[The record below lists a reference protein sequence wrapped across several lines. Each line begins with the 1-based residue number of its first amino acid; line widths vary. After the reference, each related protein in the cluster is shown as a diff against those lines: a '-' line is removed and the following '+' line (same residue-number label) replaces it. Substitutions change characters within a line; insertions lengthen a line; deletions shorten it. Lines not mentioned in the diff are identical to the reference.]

1 MSSSATGVGMPI
13 CFLGAIL
20 LILTQKSSQKFG
32 DVLGIMVKNI
42 ASFILLVVL
51 CVSCGKHEYPS
62 ALVEADSLCYSNPKL
77 ALEKLAQIRKD
88 LDTTNTADW
97 MYFRLVKLKAQ
108 DKAYIPHSDLTN
120 LNQMISYYEGEGD
133 KKMLPEIYYLA
144 GSTYFDLHDSPQ
156 ALDYYHKVLDNI
168 TADDN
173 LRLWGITHAQIGY
186 VMFYQGN
193 YAAAIDHYKISYKVD
208 SLRNDVE
215 GMIFDLRDLG
225 YSYSSTEKLDSAIFY
240 SHKAL
245 QLALKKKMP
254 QMATSARSSLA
265 DIYLETHYQNVDSA
279 GKYILPMFGDIR
291 PENRSG
297 IYCVAMKYYKL
308 RNMPDSVN
316 YYIEKLEKYGEVY
329 AKCDAYRIKLEMM
342 LEQKGKVGK
351 LNVWRKFLN
360 YSDSIEKITKTE
372 AVSKCQSLYDYTQ
385 REKENV
391 RLKSE
396 NERHK
401 LLLVILGLCT
411 CLVLIGFY
419 VYYKNS
425 KNAKIEQKRQMEEL
439 QHLLEKSASQ
449 GSTNKDALARMKET
463 EIYSLLLNKMKVN
476 QNITQAEW
484 SELDQAINQYFVDF
498 KLKLYRICN
507 LSDLEYQI
515 CLLLK
520 LEVSLSDI
528 STLVH
533 REPSALTM
541 SRKRLFT
548 KMFKKEGK
556 AEELDSFI
564 RSI

>member
-1 MSSSATGVGMPI
+1 
-13 CFLGAIL
+13 
-20 LILTQKSSQKFG
+20 
-32 DVLGIMVKNI
+32 MVKNI
-42 ASFILLVVL
+42 ASFILLVVI

-168 TADDN
+168 TADEY

-186 VMFYQGN
+186 VMLYQGN
-193 YAAAIDHYKISYKVD
+193 YMSAVQHFKESYFVD

-215 GMIFDLRDLG
+215 GMIYDLRDLG

-240 SHKAL
+240 SHRAL
-245 QLALKKKMP
+245 QLSLKINNSKMANNA
-254 QMATSARSSLA
+254 MSSLVG
-265 DIYLETHYQNVDSA
+265 IYLDSRFCNVDSVA
-279 GKYILPMFGDIR
+279 KYIYPMINDVE
-291 PENRSG
+291 PEDRSG
-297 IYCVAMKYYKL
+297 VYCVAMKYYML

-316 YYIEKLEKYGEVY
+316 YYIEKIEKYGEVY

-342 LEQKGKVGK
+342 LEQKADKNK
-351 LNVWRKFLN
+351 LKVWRQFLN

-385 REKENV
+385 RVKENT

-396 NERHK
+396 NEYHK
-401 LLLVILGLCT
+401 LLLIILGLSAFL
-411 CLVLIGFY
+411 LVILFY
-419 VYYKNS
+419 VYYTKN
-425 KNAKIEQKRQMEEL
+425 KYTKEKQQRQMEEL
-439 QHLLEKSASQ
+439 QHLLDKSTLQ
-449 GSTNKDALARMKET
+449 VLNNKKALTRIKES
-463 EIYSLLLNKMKVN
+463 EIYALFLGKIRAGQNVTQEEWDKLDKAVN
-476 QNITQAEW
+476 
-484 SELDQAINQYFVDF
+484 DYFIDF
-498 KLKLYRICN
+498 KLKLYRICK

-520 LEVSLSDI
+520 IELSLADI
-528 STLVH
+528 AVLVH
-533 REPSALTM
+533 REPSTITM
-541 SRKRLFT
+541 SRKRLFK

>member
-13 CFLGAIL
+13 CFLWAIL

-42 ASFILLVVL
+42 ASFILLVVI

-193 YAAAIDHYKISYKVD
+193 YAAAIDHYKISYRVD

-342 LEQKGKVGK
+342 LEQKGEVGK
-351 LNVWRKFLN
+351 LNVWRQFLN

-396 NERHK
+396 NEYHK
-401 LLLVILGLCT
+401 LLLIILGLSAFL
-411 CLVLIGFY
+411 LVFLFY
-419 VYYKNS
+419 VYYTKN
-425 KNAKIEQKRQMEEL
+425 KYAKEKQQRQMEEL
-439 QHLLEKSASQ
+439 QHLLDKSTLQ
-449 GSTNKDALARMKET
+449 VLNNKKALTRIKES
-463 EIYSLLLNKMKVN
+463 EIYALFLGKIRAGQNVTQEEWDKLDKAVN
-476 QNITQAEW
+476 
-484 SELDQAINQYFVDF
+484 DYFIDF
-498 KLKLYRICN
+498 KLKLYRICK

-520 LEVSLSDI
+520 IELSLADI
-528 STLVH
+528 AVLVH
-533 REPSALTM
+533 REPSTITM
-541 SRKRLFT
+541 SRKRLYKKLFQ
-548 KMFKKEGK
+548 KEGK
-556 AEELDSFI
+556 AEELDVFI
-564 RSI
+564 RSV

>member
-1 MSSSATGVGMPI
+1 
-13 CFLGAIL
+13 
-20 LILTQKSSQKFG
+20 
-32 DVLGIMVKNI
+32 MVKKI

-51 CVSCGKHEYPS
+51 CVSCGRHEYPS

-108 DKAYIPHSDLTN
+108 DKAYIPHFDLTN
-120 LNQMISYYEGEGD
+120 LNQMIAYYEGKGD

-168 TADDN
+168 TADDH

-193 YAAAIDHYKISYKVD
+193 YAAAIDHYKISYRVD

-225 YSYSSTEKLDSAIFY
+225 LTYSTAEQLDSAIFY

-316 YYIEKLEKYGEVY
+316 YYIEKLEQYGEVY

-342 LEQKGKVGK
+342 LEQKADKNK
-351 LNVWRKFLN
+351 LKVWRLFLN

-385 REKENV
+385 REKENT

-411 CLVLIGFY
+411 SLVLIGFY

-425 KNAKIEQKRQMEEL
+425 KNAKIEQKKQMEEL

-541 SRKRLFT
+541 SRKRLTRQSPWRSLT
-548 KMFKKEGK
+548 KTPTIFNGLSFKFATFATWNIKQT
-556 AEELDSFI
+556 
-564 RSI
+564 

>member
-1 MSSSATGVGMPI
+1 
-13 CFLGAIL
+13 
-20 LILTQKSSQKFG
+20 
-32 DVLGIMVKNI
+32 MVKNI
-42 ASFILLVVL
+42 ASFILLVVI

-120 LNQMISYYEGEGD
+120 LNQMISYYEGKGD

-186 VMFYQGN
+186 VMLYQGN
-193 YAAAIDHYKISYKVD
+193 YMSAVQHFKESYFVD

-342 LEQKGKVGK
+342 LEQKGEVGK
-351 LNVWRKFLN
+351 LDVWRKFFN

-385 REKENV
+385 RVKENT

-411 CLVLIGFY
+411 SLVLIGFY

-484 SELDQAINQYFVDF
+484 SELDHAINQYFVDF

-520 LEVSLSDI
+520 LEASLSDI

-533 REPSALTM
+533 QEPSALTM

-564 RSI
+564 RSV

>member
-1 MSSSATGVGMPI
+1 
-13 CFLGAIL
+13 
-20 LILTQKSSQKFG
+20 
-32 DVLGIMVKNI
+32 MVKNI
-42 ASFILLVVL
+42 ASFILLVVI

-62 ALVEADSLCYSNPKL
+62 ALVEADSLCYSNPKQ

-168 TADDN
+168 TADEH

-186 VMFYQGN
+186 VMLYQGN
-193 YAAAIDHYKISYKVD
+193 YMSAVQHFKESYFVD

-245 QLALKKKMP
+245 LLALKKKMS

-342 LEQKGKVGK
+342 LEQKGEVGK

-385 REKENV
+385 RVKENT

-396 NERHK
+396 NEYHK
-401 LLLVILGLCT
+401 LLLIILGLSAFL
-411 CLVLIGFY
+411 LVILFY
-419 VYYKNS
+419 VYYTKN
-425 KNAKIEQKRQMEEL
+425 KYAKEKQQRQMEEL
-439 QHLLEKSASQ
+439 QHLLDKSTLQ
-449 GSTNKDALARMKET
+449 VLNNKKALTRIKES
-463 EIYSLLLNKMKVN
+463 EIYALFLGKIRSGQNVTQEEWDKLDKAVN
-476 QNITQAEW
+476 
-484 SELDQAINQYFVDF
+484 DYFIDF
-498 KLKLYRICN
+498 KLKLYRICK

-520 LEVSLSDI
+520 IELSLADI
-528 STLVH
+528 AVLVH

-541 SRKRLFT
+541 SRKRLFK

>member
-1 MSSSATGVGMPI
+1 
-13 CFLGAIL
+13 
-20 LILTQKSSQKFG
+20 
-32 DVLGIMVKNI
+32 MVKNI
-42 ASFILLVVL
+42 ASFILLVVI

-120 LNQMISYYEGEGD
+120 LNQMIAYYEGKGD

-168 TADDN
+168 TADDH

-193 YAAAIDHYKISYKVD
+193 YAAAIDHYKISYRVD

-291 PENRSG
+291 LENRSG

-342 LEQKGKVGK
+342 LEQKADKNK
-351 LNVWRKFLN
+351 LKVWRQFLN

-515 CLLLK
+515 YLLLK

-541 SRKRLFT
+541 SRKRLFK

-564 RSI
+564 RSV

>member
-1 MSSSATGVGMPI
+1 
-13 CFLGAIL
+13 
-20 LILTQKSSQKFG
+20 
-32 DVLGIMVKNI
+32 
-42 ASFILLVVL
+42 
-51 CVSCGKHEYPS
+51 
-62 ALVEADSLCYSNPKL
+62 
-77 ALEKLAQIRKD
+77 
-88 LDTTNTADW
+88 
-97 MYFRLVKLKAQ
+97 
-108 DKAYIPHSDLTN
+108 
-120 LNQMISYYEGEGD
+120 
-133 KKMLPEIYYLA
+133 
-144 GSTYFDLHDSPQ
+144 
-156 ALDYYHKVLDNI
+156 
-168 TADDN
+168 
-173 LRLWGITHAQIGY
+173 
-186 VMFYQGN
+186 
-193 YAAAIDHYKISYKVD
+193 
-208 SLRNDVE
+208 
-215 GMIFDLRDLG
+215 
-225 YSYSSTEKLDSAIFY
+225 
-240 SHKAL
+240 
-245 QLALKKKMP
+245 
-254 QMATSARSSLA
+254 
-265 DIYLETHYQNVDSA
+265 
-279 GKYILPMFGDIR
+279 
-291 PENRSG
+291 
-297 IYCVAMKYYKL
+297 
-308 RNMPDSVN
+308 
-316 YYIEKLEKYGEVY
+316 
-329 AKCDAYRIKLEMM
+329 M

>member
-1 MSSSATGVGMPI
+1 MPI

-42 ASFILLVVL
+42 ASFILLVVI

-168 TADDN
+168 TADEY

-186 VMFYQGN
+186 VMLYQGN
-193 YAAAIDHYKISYKVD
+193 YMSAVQHFKESYFVD

-215 GMIFDLRDLG
+215 GMIYDLRDLG

-342 LEQKGKVGK
+342 LEQKGEVGK

-541 SRKRLFT
+541 SRKRLFK

-564 RSI
+564 RSV

>member
-1 MSSSATGVGMPI
+1 
-13 CFLGAIL
+13 
-20 LILTQKSSQKFG
+20 
-32 DVLGIMVKNI
+32 MVKNI
-42 ASFILLVVL
+42 ASFILLVVI

-97 MYFRLVKLKAQ
+97 MYFLLVKLKAQ

-120 LNQMISYYEGEGD
+120 LNQIIAYYEGKGD

-168 TADDN
+168 TADEH

-193 YAAAIDHYKISYKVD
+193 YAAAIDHYKISYRVD

-316 YYIEKLEKYGEVY
+316 YYIEKLEKYGEIY

-342 LEQKGKVGK
+342 LEQKGEVGK
-351 LNVWRKFLN
+351 LNVWRNFLN
-360 YSDSIEKITKTE
+360 YE
-372 AVSKCQSLYDYTQ
+372 Y
-385 REKENV
+385 
-391 RLKSE
+391 
-396 NERHK
+396 HK
-401 LLLVILGLCT
+401 LLLIILGLSAFL
-411 CLVLIGFY
+411 LVILFY
-419 VYYKNS
+419 VYYTKN
-425 KNAKIEQKRQMEEL
+425 KYAKEKQQRQMEEL
-439 QHLLEKSASQ
+439 QHLLDKSTLQ
-449 GSTNKDALARMKET
+449 VLNNKKALTRIKES
-463 EIYSLLLNKMKVN
+463 EIYALFLGKIRAGQNVTQEEWDNLDKAVN
-476 QNITQAEW
+476 
-484 SELDQAINQYFVDF
+484 DYFIDF
-498 KLKLYRICN
+498 KLKLYRICK

-520 LEVSLSDI
+520 IELSLADI
-528 STLVH
+528 AVLVH
-533 REPSALTM
+533 REPSTITM
-541 SRKRLFT
+541 SRKRLYKKLFQ
-548 KMFKKEGK
+548 KEGK

>member
-1 MSSSATGVGMPI
+1 
-13 CFLGAIL
+13 
-20 LILTQKSSQKFG
+20 
-32 DVLGIMVKNI
+32 MVKNI

-51 CVSCGKHEYPS
+51 CVSCGRHEYPS

-186 VMFYQGN
+186 VMLYQGN
-193 YAAAIDHYKISYKVD
+193 YAAAIDHYKISYRVD

-279 GKYILPMFGDIR
+279 GKYILPMLGDIR

-342 LEQKGKVGK
+342 LEQKGEVGK

-372 AVSKCQSLYDYTQ
+372 AVSKCQSLYDYT
-385 REKENV
+385 
-391 RLKSE
+391 
-396 NERHK
+396 
-401 LLLVILGLCT
+401 
-411 CLVLIGFY
+411 
-419 VYYKNS
+419 
-425 KNAKIEQKRQMEEL
+425 
-439 QHLLEKSASQ
+439 
-449 GSTNKDALARMKET
+449 
-463 EIYSLLLNKMKVN
+463 
-476 QNITQAEW
+476 
-484 SELDQAINQYFVDF
+484 
-498 KLKLYRICN
+498 
-507 LSDLEYQI
+507 
-515 CLLLK
+515 
-520 LEVSLSDI
+520 
-528 STLVH
+528 
-533 REPSALTM
+533 
-541 SRKRLFT
+541 
-548 KMFKKEGK
+548 
-556 AEELDSFI
+556 
-564 RSI
+564 

>member
-1 MSSSATGVGMPI
+1 
-13 CFLGAIL
+13 
-20 LILTQKSSQKFG
+20 
-32 DVLGIMVKNI
+32 MVKNI

-168 TADDN
+168 TADEH

-193 YAAAIDHYKISYKVD
+193 YAAAIDHYKISYRVD

-342 LEQKGKVGK
+342 LEQKGEVGK

-541 SRKRLFT
+541 SRKRLFK

-564 RSI
+564 RSVCCETIHIAKSDLVVNAWMSVIYKK

>member
-1 MSSSATGVGMPI
+1 MS
-13 CFLGAIL
+13 FLNNVVFSYC
-20 LILTQKSSQKFG
+20 QYKC
-32 DVLGIMVKNI
+32 DIMVKNI
-42 ASFILLVVL
+42 ASFILLVVI
-51 CVSCGKHEYPS
+51 CVSCGKHKYPS

-186 VMFYQGN
+186 VMLYQGN
-193 YAAAIDHYKISYKVD
+193 YAAAIDHYKISYRVD

-225 YSYSSTEKLDSAIFY
+225 LTYSTAEQLDSAIFY

-265 DIYLETHYQNVDSA
+265 DIYLETHYQNVDSVA
-279 GKYILPMFGDIR
+279 KYIYPMINDVE
-291 PENRSG
+291 PEDRSG
-297 IYCVAMKYYKL
+297 VYCVAMKYYML

-316 YYIEKLEKYGEVY
+316 YYIEKIEKYGEVY

-342 LEQKGKVGK
+342 LEQKADKNK
-351 LNVWRKFLN
+351 LKVWRQFLN

-385 REKENV
+385 RVKENT

-396 NERHK
+396 NEYHK
-401 LLLVILGLCT
+401 LLLIILGLSAFL
-411 CLVLIGFY
+411 LVILFY
-419 VYYKNS
+419 VYYTKN
-425 KNAKIEQKRQMEEL
+425 KYAKEKQQRQMEEL
-439 QHLLEKSASQ
+439 QHLLDKSTLQ
-449 GSTNKDALARMKET
+449 VLNNKKALTRIKES
-463 EIYSLLLNKMKVN
+463 EIYALFLGKIRAGQNVTQEEWDKLDKAVN
-476 QNITQAEW
+476 
-484 SELDQAINQYFVDF
+484 DYFIDF
-498 KLKLYRICN
+498 KLKLYRICK

-520 LEVSLSDI
+520 IELSLADI
-528 STLVH
+528 AVLVH

-541 SRKRLFT
+541 SRKRLFK

>member
-1 MSSSATGVGMPI
+1 MSYFRVVNI
-13 CFLGAIL
+13 NVH
-20 LILTQKSSQKFG
+20 
-32 DVLGIMVKNI
+32 DMVKNI

-120 LNQMISYYEGEGD
+120 LNQMIAYYEGKGD

-186 VMFYQGN
+186 VMLYQGN
-193 YAAAIDHYKISYKVD
+193 YMSAVQHFKESYFVD

-215 GMIFDLRDLG
+215 GMIYDLRDLG

-240 SHKAL
+240 SHRAL
-245 QLALKKKMP
+245 QLSLKINNSKMANNA
-254 QMATSARSSLA
+254 MSSLVG
-265 DIYLETHYQNVDSA
+265 IYLDSRFCNVDSVA
-279 GKYILPMFGDIR
+279 KYIYPMINDVE
-291 PENRSG
+291 PEDRSG
-297 IYCVAMKYYKL
+297 VYCVAMKYYML

-316 YYIEKLEKYGEVY
+316 YYIEKIEKYGEVY

-342 LEQKGKVGK
+342 LEQKADKNK
-351 LNVWRKFLN
+351 LKVWRQFLN

-385 REKENV
+385 REKENT

-411 CLVLIGFY
+411 SLVLIGFY

-541 SRKRLFT
+541 SRKRLFK

-564 RSI
+564 RSV

>member
-1 MSSSATGVGMPI
+1 
-13 CFLGAIL
+13 
-20 LILTQKSSQKFG
+20 
-32 DVLGIMVKNI
+32 MVKNI
-42 ASFILLVVL
+42 ASFILLVVI

-62 ALVEADSLCYSNPKL
+62 ALVEADSLCYSNPKQ

-168 TADDN
+168 TADEH

-186 VMFYQGN
+186 VMLYQGN
-193 YAAAIDHYKISYKVD
+193 YMSAVQHFKESYFVD

-245 QLALKKKMP
+245 QLSLKIKNSKMANNA
-254 QMATSARSSLA
+254 MSSLVG
-265 DIYLETHYQNVDSA
+265 IYLDSRFCNVDSVA
-279 GKYILPMFGDIR
+279 KYIYPMINDVE
-291 PENRSG
+291 PEDRSG
-297 IYCVAMKYYKL
+297 VYCVAMKYYML

-316 YYIEKLEKYGEVY
+316 YYIEKIEKYGEVY

-342 LEQKGKVGK
+342 LEQKADKNK
-351 LNVWRKFLN
+351 LKVWRQFLN

-372 AVSKCQSLYDYTQ
+372 AVSKSQSLYDYTQ

-541 SRKRLFT
+541 SRKRLFK

-564 RSI
+564 RSV

>member
-1 MSSSATGVGMPI
+1 
-13 CFLGAIL
+13 
-20 LILTQKSSQKFG
+20 
-32 DVLGIMVKNI
+32 MVKNI
-42 ASFILLVVL
+42 ASFILLVVI

-77 ALEKLAQIRKD
+77 ALEKLAQICKD

-168 TADDN
+168 TADEH

-186 VMFYQGN
+186 VMLYQGN
-193 YAAAIDHYKISYKVD
+193 YAAAIDHYKISYRVD

-225 YSYSSTEKLDSAIFY
+225 LTYSSTEKLDSAIFY

-342 LEQKGKVGK
+342 LEQKGEVGK

-385 REKENV
+385 RVKENT

-396 NERHK
+396 NEYHK
-401 LLLVILGLCT
+401 LLLIILGLSAFL
-411 CLVLIGFY
+411 LVILFY
-419 VYYKNS
+419 VYYTKN
-425 KNAKIEQKRQMEEL
+425 KYAKEKQQRQMEEL
-439 QHLLEKSASQ
+439 QHLLDKSTLQ
-449 GSTNKDALARMKET
+449 VLNNKKTLTRIKES
-463 EIYSLLLNKMKVN
+463 EIYALFLGKIRAGQNVTQEEWDKLDKAVN
-476 QNITQAEW
+476 
-484 SELDQAINQYFVDF
+484 DYFIDF
-498 KLKLYRICN
+498 KLKLYRICK

-520 LEVSLSDI
+520 IELSLADI
-528 STLVH
+528 AVLVH
-533 REPSALTM
+533 REPSTITM
-541 SRKRLFT
+541 SRKRLYKKLFQ
-548 KMFKKEGK
+548 KEGK
-556 AEELDSFI
+556 AEELDVFI
-564 RSI
+564 RSV